1 MRDMNNR
8 KPIAF
13 VQFVF

>member
-1 MRDMNNR
+1 MNNR